1 MKGEPFSW
9 LNSSARG
16 KFTPAHL
23 QDKKQAKKGSD
34 SVQAVWNWI
43 TIRLSE
49 ITLPKPIEFIDIVQI
64 LLIAYFVY
72 HLIRWVQN
80 TKAYTLLKGI
90 LVILAFFA
98 IASIF
103 QMQTFLYLLGA
114 LGGVALTALV
124 IIFQPELRR
133 AVEQLGEK
141 TPLASIT
148 LPGSSEKEERF
159 SDKTVNELVRASFEM
174 GKVKTGALIVIERNI
189 TLEEF
194 EKTGIEV
201 DGILSSQLLINIF
214 EHNTPLHDGAVIVRG
229 DRIVSATCYLPLSD
243 NMTLSKDLGTRH
255 RAGVGVSEATDSF
268 TIIVSEETGN
278 VSYAM
283 GGELTKGVTPTEL
296 REQLHL
302 IQDLPHKQDGEDGK
316 GKRWVRRRKKERAG
330 ES

>member
-1 MKGEPFSW
+1 M
-9 LNSSARG
+9 
-16 KFTPAHL
+16 
-23 QDKKQAKKGSD
+23 
-34 SVQAVWNWI
+34 QAVWNWI

-141 TPLASIT
+141 TPLSTIS
-148 LPGSSEKEERF
+148 LPGSSEKQERF
-159 SDKTVNELVRASFEM
+159 SDKTVNEIVRACYEM
-174 GKVKTGALIVIERNI
+174 GAVKTGALIVIERNI
-189 TLEEF
+189 TLEEY

-201 DGILSSQLLINIF
+201 DGIVTSQLLINIF
-214 EHNTPLHDGAVIVRG
+214 EHNTPLHDGAVIIRG

-243 NMTLSKDLGTRH
+243 NMSLSKDLGTRH

-278 VSYAM
+278 VSYAV
-283 GGELTKGVTPTEL
+283 GGELKKAVTPNEL
-296 REQLHL
+296 REELHM
-302 IQDLPHKQDGEDGK
+302 IQNLPHKQEGDEGK
-316 GKRWVRRRKKERAG
+316 GKLRGRKKKK
-330 ES
+330 